1 MAGDNFA
8 QAMEPTEGGT
18 AAQKKLLELT
28 RKRLERFVTLVPKFL
43 VTDDPDTIHDLR
55 VWSRRLQ
62 QTIRAL
68 FPQPRPKGSRKAIK
82 ILRRV
87 RQALGSLRNLDVN
100 TKLVQNRLEKAPSPV
115 LRDAWEALENRLRE
129 NRGTLLAGVRQEVA
143 KHDFVSFI
151 DRAQKLMSRAD
162 VDANP
167 TAKLE
172 GAVIASLTDWD
183 NACNQAL
190 EIRSVENLHD
200 LRIATKRLRYHAE
213 LLADI
218 GATSLK
224 PMVKDLKEIQSALGD
239 WHDRSVLLQCIA
251 EFIGQPEFL
260 ASQPGMGGALLAHM
274 EQEKKSNDDV
284 VEDILRRVPKLRQRW
299 DPWQNK
305 HREA

>member
-1 MAGDNFA
+1 
-8 QAMEPTEGGT
+8 MEPTEGGA
-18 AAQKKLLELT
+18 AAQKRLLELT

-43 VTDDPDTIHDLR
+43 VADDPDTIHDLR

-68 FPQPRPKGSRKAIK
+68 APQARTQGSRKAIK

-87 RQALGSLRNLDVN
+87 RQAVGSLRNLDVN
-100 TKLVQNRLEKAPSPV
+100 TELVQNRLEKAPSPL
-115 LRDAWEALENRLRE
+115 LRDAWEALGNHLQANRA
-129 NRGTLLAGVRQEVA
+129 TLVANARQEVA

-151 DRAQKLMSRAD
+151 DRAHKLMSHAD
-162 VDANP
+162 LDANP

-172 GAVIASLTDWD
+172 AAVIASLTDWD
-183 NACNQAL
+183 NACNQAN
-190 EIRSVENLHD
+190 EIRSVENLHG
-200 LRIATKRLRYHAE
+200 LRIATKRLRYRAE

-224 PMVKDLKEIQSALGD
+224 SMVKDLKELQAALGD

-274 EQEKKSNDDV
+274 EQEKKSNDDA
-284 VEDILRRVPKLRQRW
+284 VEEILHRVPKLRKRW
-299 DPWQNK
+299 DHWQDK
-305 HREA
+305 HREG